1 MGHVFVSP
9 RCPDQGEDMEYDL
22 NLSPSHYLRN
32 DLELL
37 RRLKNFLE

>member
-1 MGHVFVSP
+1 M
-9 RCPDQGEDMEYDL
+9 DYNL

-37 RRLKNFLE
+37 RRTRGMADRER